1 MAMQR
6 GYLET
11 SDWDTRYREGFY
23 GEEKG
28 PHGLL
33 ELFAPI
39 VPAGIAIDIAMGRG
53 RDAIFL
59 AERGFAV
66 YGLERSMEAIKKSRQ
81 TMAERV
87 TNIFAVYGDANNLPF
102 RSGSADMVVVF
113 YFLLRNIMEEI
124 ARLLRKGGILIYET
138 FLKRQNLIDRH
149 REEEHLLDDG
159 ELIGYFPEMEPLF
172 YEETITNRAGKRR
185 IIARYAGRKR

>member
-1 MAMQR
+1 MQR

-28 PHGLL
+28 PHSLL
-33 ELFAPI
+33 ARFAPI
-39 VPAGIAIDIAMGRG
+39 VPAGIAVDIAMGSG

-81 TMAERV
+81 TMAERGK
-87 TNIFAVYGDANNLPF
+87 NIFAVYGDANNLPF